1 MTPDITIKVEKD
13 TSNEVL
19 SALLSAVSG
28 RKLKD
33 RVGYN
38 LTRMVQGNLR
48 SLPHNKQGWE
58 PQGFY
63 DKAARGTSYEVT
75 ETGAV
80 VSVDNPDAP
89 GAIKFAYNQGQE
101 GRIRIESKGKLL
113 TIPAREE
120 FYGHSAGEF
129 DNLKYVQFGKG
140 GAKALVINTGG
151 AELVDFSTG
160 KGRSSGRMGWS
171 KGGIGAR
178 SEGMVAYWLAD
189 FVEQDAR
196 PEILPPVPEMMAN
209 VNATVVD
216 TLKQFHNGKD
226 FYN

>member
-140 GAKALVINTGG
+140 GAKALVISTS
-151 AELVDFSTG
+151 LVFSTSLTFAKANYRSTTSEPSHLYG
-160 KGRSSGRMGWS
+160 LGRGAAGPGRRCTTTAAEALRLGRIHIQS
-171 KGGIGAR
+171 DHA
-178 SEGMVAYWLAD
+178 
-189 FVEQDAR
+189 
-196 PEILPPVPEMMAN
+196 PPPVPI
-209 VNATVVD
+209 
-216 TLKQFHNGKD
+216 GKGVTGGPESVRD
-226 FYN
+226 G